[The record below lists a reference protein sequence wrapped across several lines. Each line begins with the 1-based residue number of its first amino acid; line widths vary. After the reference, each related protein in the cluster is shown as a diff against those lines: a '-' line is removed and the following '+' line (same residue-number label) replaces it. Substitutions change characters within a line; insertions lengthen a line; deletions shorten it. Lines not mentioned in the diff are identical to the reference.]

1 MGVRGVGDAGGSG
14 PDPGADTAGR
24 MTEPALG
31 TTGLGVNNN
40 TWKACGPPRGDESVV
55 PGRPLASGTLAPLSF
70 QR

>member
-24 MTEPALG
+24 RTEPALG

-40 TWKACGPPRGDESVV
+40 TWKSMRAATG
-55 PGRPLASGTLAPLSF
+55 
-70 QR
+70 